1 MFRRLFLVFLL
12 ITVGCVKVNAQG
24 YCCDRENASLEY
36 VRKYSDGK
44 FCWRHIMTVTE
55 VTQTGPM
62 RKISTSSTFLK
73 SNGKQLYNGP
83 ALEQMILD
91 DKDNVR
97 ADMGLAIASYM
108 KARTG
113 MNATAT
119 GPMTEIPSN
128 LEPGDTLAPVVVNA
142 RLGIL
147 NYVVKAYDRKVLRR
161 EKISVPAGT
170 FDCIVLEER
179 RIEKGPGHN
188 RDVRNLT
195 WYCKGVGYVRHD
207 TFIKGVLYTSEIL
220 YKRN

>member
-1 MFRRLFLVFLL
+1 
-12 ITVGCVKVNAQG
+12 
-24 YCCDRENASLEY
+24 
-36 VRKYSDGK
+36 
-44 FCWRHIMTVTE
+44 MTVTE

-73 SNGKQLYNGP
+73 SNGKQLYKGP

-119 GPMTEIPSN
+119 GPMTVIPSN
-128 LEPGDTLAPVVVNA
+128 LEPGDTLAPVVVNV

-161 EKISVPAGT
+161 EKISVPAGI

-207 TFIKGVLYTSEIL
+207 TFIKGVLDTSEIL
-220 YKRN
+220 YKQN